1 MQDCQRDAFLWLET
15 MKSSHADIC
24 MDYGRKYI
32 PDYVGLGECHL
43 RALSNVSTRAAAEV
57 HRLGFGHRETG
68 RVLDVFKKDQ
78 DGSNGKIFHIRK
90 QHWVALQK
98 CPESDGGVF
107 MMIWF

>member
-1 MQDCQRDAFLWLET
+1 
-15 MKSSHADIC
+15 

-68 RVLDVFKKDQ
+68 RVLDVFKKYQ

-107 MMIWF
+107 

>member
-1 MQDCQRDAFLWLET
+1 
-15 MKSSHADIC
+15 

-57 HRLGFGHRETG
+57 HRLGFEHRETG

-78 DGSNGKIFHIRK
+78 DGSNGKILHIRK